1 MPRNIRKLQA
11 LNLLAGFVLWYP
23 IEKLFLLSIGVGPLG
38 ISVNAVEFI
47 IILLLLDVPS
57 GILAD
62 RWRRKHVLTIA
73 FLCMLAGSA
82 VGAVSHNLWQYLVAT
97 LGIGGFVALTQ
108 GTFQALMYDSLK
120 DAGRQAHYDREQG
133 RAYALFLGG
142 LGLSSVA
149 GGYVRQ
155 WFGYPAAYW
164 ITVLVMAIATII
176 TLLLHEPQAHRQTA
190 VRRIRDHLR
199 DSWQLVRTNQLLM
212 QLALLITAMSLLR
225 NAQNEYSALLF
236 IALGLA
242 FGWIAQNSN
251 VFNAY
256 AAIALIGVVYLGY
269 WIINGRRILRTVS
282 QTV

>member
-1 MPRNIRKLQA
+1 MLSAMPRNIRKLQA

-108 GTFQALMYDSLK
+108 GTFQALMYDSLTHPHG
-120 DAGRQAHYDREQG
+120 A
-133 RAYALFLGG
+133 
-142 LGLSSVA
+142 SSVVVA
-149 GGYVRQ
+149 QGTSV
-155 WFGYPAAYW
+155 
-164 ITVLVMAIATII
+164 
-176 TLLLHEPQAHRQTA
+176 
-190 VRRIRDHLR
+190 
-199 DSWQLVRTNQLLM
+199 SW
-212 QLALLITAMSLLR
+212 
-225 NAQNEYSALLF
+225 Y
-236 IALGLA
+236 GLTC
-242 FGWIAQNSN
+242 
-251 VFNAY
+251 V
-256 AAIALIGVVYLGY
+256 
-269 WIINGRRILRTVS
+269 GRCS
-282 QTV
+282 P